1 MVQALTLTQFTAFT
15 EKDYY
20 IIDSRPA
27 QIFAAGFI
35 PGSVNMGL
43 NGDIIKWAQA
53 VLPQAVKCIVVAE
66 DGQEEETIAQLSK
79 AGVKEIA
86 GYLQYGFDAWVKAG
100 EEIDL
105 VITVEPD
112 ELIMDIPFDSQLQV
126 VDVRTNAEF
135 ESGHLKNALNLPL
148 EEMTDVAEIA
158 NFEENQNLY
167 IHSAIN
173 YRSMIAASLLK
184 KHGYHNLRQVTGGWD
199 AISKE
204 EKAEVVKGV

>member
-1 MVQALTLTQFTAFT
+1 MAQALTLTQFI
-15 EKDYY
+15 ERSENDYY

-27 QIFAAGFI
+27 ELFAAGFI
-35 PGSVNMGL
+35 PGSVNIGL
-43 NGDIIKWAQA
+43 DGDITKWAQT
-53 VLPQAVKCIVVAE
+53 VLPQAVKCIVVAA
-66 DGQEEETIAQLSK
+66 DGQEEETVAQLAK

-86 GYLQYGFDAWVKAG
+86 GYLQYGFEAWAKAG

-105 VITVEPD
+105 VITIEPD

-126 VDVRTNAEF
+126 VDVRSNTEF
-135 ESGHLKNALNLPL
+135 VNGHLKDALNLPL

-167 IHSAIN
+167 IHSAGN

-184 KHGYHNLRQVTGGWD
+184 KHGYHNLRQVAGGWE
-199 AISKE
+199 ALSKE
-204 EKAEVVKGV
+204 EKAEVVKGA